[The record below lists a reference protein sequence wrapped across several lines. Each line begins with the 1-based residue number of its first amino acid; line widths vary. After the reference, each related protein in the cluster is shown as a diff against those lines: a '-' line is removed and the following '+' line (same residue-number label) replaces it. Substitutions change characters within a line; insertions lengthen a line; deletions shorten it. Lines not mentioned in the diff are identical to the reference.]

1 MRPFGK
7 FLKRYALFPVLL
19 AVMVVIV
26 AGLVYIS
33 NQLPLNRGG
42 VQVID
47 ASLAI
52 TSAPFSTPAG
62 LFVQVDPA
70 ILPYLEYG
78 QPQYGIAPMDVL
90 GANVPPVGAY
100 LPRSGNTQSELPA
113 PTTVP
118 VPTPVPQIDLATAT
132 LAPLPYPTSPPVP
145 TQVFTPTLDLV
156 ATVIAF
162 DNSLVPVQFNRSCG
176 PSEMPVEKLLTQRY
190 HAYHSGVDLSA
201 ALGTPVLATH
211 SAIVTWAD
219 WNTFGYGNLVIL
231 QSDRYITYYAHL
243 TSFNVTVGQ
252 YVQKGA
258 IIGFSGS
265 TGNSSGPHVH
275 YETRIDDI
283 PVDPLTFEERGL
295 GTC

>member
-1 MRPFGK
+1 
-7 FLKRYALFPVLL
+7 
-19 AVMVVIV
+19 VIV

-42 VQVID
+42 TVILE
-47 ASLAI
+47 ASVAV
-52 TSAPFSTPAG
+52 TSAPFSTPVEPFA
-62 LFVQVDPA
+62 QVDPA

-78 QPQYGIAPMDVL
+78 QPQYGVVPMDVV

-100 LPRSGNTQSELPA
+100 LPRAGNTQSELPA
-113 PTTVP
+113 PTTIP
-118 VPTPVPQIDLATAT
+118 VPTSVPQVDSATAT
-132 LAPLPYPTSPPVP
+132 PPPLPYPTSPPVP
-145 TQVFTPTLDLV
+145 TQVITPTLDLV

-176 PSEMPVEKLLTQRY
+176 PSGVPVEKLLTQRF
-190 HAYHSGVDLSA
+190 HAYHSGIDLSA

-243 TSFNVTVGQ
+243 TSFNVAVGQ
-252 YVQKGA
+252 YIQRGA

-283 PVDPLTFEERGL
+283 PVDPLSFEERGL